1 MRGEELQEIIT
12 EAKGERA
19 AQVYLEKYPEVLGGL
34 LFSTRPHVVSQ
45 FRLGDEY
52 VTDFVV
58 ARGFSG
64 GWEIKMVELESP
76 SVPMF
81 NKDGSHA
88 KSYNKAHSQ
97 VTEWKRYVETNREYF
112 LKRLSET
119 IKEKDLNPTD
129 LSKGKEPTDSVGW
142 LMTHPQSMAVVTYV
156 IIISNR
162 GLMEDEHY
170 WRRSDS
176 KESSITTMT
185 YDRVLEQARH
195 CDSQDHIYR

>member
-76 SVPMF
+76 S
-81 NKDGSHA
+81 
-88 KSYNKAHSQ
+88 AHSQ